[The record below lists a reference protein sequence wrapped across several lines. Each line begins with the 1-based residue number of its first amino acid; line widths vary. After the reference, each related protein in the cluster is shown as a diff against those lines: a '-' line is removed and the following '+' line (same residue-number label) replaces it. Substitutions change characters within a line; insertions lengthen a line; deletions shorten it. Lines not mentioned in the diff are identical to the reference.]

1 MTSGAGR
8 KPLMSFLRLRTT
20 IQEQLQIEEALFRV
34 ESQRNWFIYNDEHAP
49 ATIVMGIS
57 GKPDQ
62 LLHQNAVKRDKIP
75 VLKRF
80 SGGGTVIVD
89 HNTIFTTFICKQKD
103 FPKVKPFPRDIMTWS
118 QQVFAPFF
126 SRICHKDLKFSL
138 REDDYVFN
146 DRKFGGNAQSL
157 SRGRWLHHTSFLWDF
172 DPKNMEYLTN
182 PARQP
187 KYRQQRSHHE
197 FLCPLKDVLRKE
209 WANREKF
216 ESELYAELT
225 HLFEVENVELDDIKH
240 FLEKEHRKS
249 TRFLEL

>member
-1 MTSGAGR
+1 M
-8 KPLMSFLRLRTT
+8 
-20 IQEQLQIEEALFRV
+20 Q
-34 ESQRNWFIYNDEHAP
+34 
-49 ATIVMGIS
+49 
-57 GKPDQ
+57 
-62 LLHQNAVKRDKIP
+62 
-75 VLKRF
+75 
-80 SGGGTVIVD
+80 
-89 HNTIFTTFICKQKD
+89 
-103 FPKVKPFPRDIMTWS
+103 
-118 QQVFAPFF
+118 
-126 SRICHKDLKFSL
+126 KFSL

-197 FLCPLKDVLRKE
+197 FLCPLKDGLQKE

-216 ESELYAELT
+216 ESELHAELT
-225 HLFEVENVELDDIKH
+225 HIFEVDNVELGDIKH
-240 FLEKEHRKS
+240 FLETEHRKS

>member
-1 MTSGAGR
+1 MASRRGH

-20 IQEQLQIEEALFRV
+20 IQKQLQIEEALFRT
-34 ESQRNWFIYNDEHAP
+34 ELQRNWFIYNDQHAP

-57 GKPDQ
+57 GKPEQ
-62 LLHQNAVKRDKIP
+62 LLHQEAVKRDNIP

-89 HNTIFTTFICKQKD
+89 HNTIFTTFICRQQD
-103 FPKVKPFPRDIMTWS
+103 FPLVKPFPRDIMTWS
-118 QQVFAPFF
+118 HDFFSPFF
-126 SRICHKDLKFSL
+126 SRICHTDLQFSL

-172 DPKNMEYLTN
+172 DPTNMEYLTN

-197 FLCPLKDVLRKE
+197 FLCPLKDVLKKE
-209 WANREKF
+209 CADRNKF
-216 ESELYAELT
+216 ESELHAELA
-225 HLFEVENVELDDIKH
+225 HNFDVQLVELEEIKQ
-240 FLEKEHRKS
+240 FLEMEHRKS